1 METLKLGY
9 SANEKWEILKTLS
22 HFSTDEYPKILED
35 EVFWEN
41 KFKLDLELEKI
52 HNGTAIFYSTDEVE
66 AYLDK
71 MFP

>member
-1 METLKLGY
+1 
-9 SANEKWEILKTLS
+9 
-22 HFSTDEYPKILED
+22 LED